1 MTSIKRKLS
10 LLRMKIHE
18 YFLNKYWEH
27 RAYRDLKIDWKP
39 RTLFDYILLF
49 LFAVCIIILIAIPI
63 YMVYINMEYKEKM
76 KQYNQPS
83 KEITQPQDLYY
94 YELHKY
100 DEMNE
105 IRLIRRK

>member
-1 MTSIKRKLS
+1 MTSIKRKSS
-10 LLRMKIHE
+10 LLRMKKHR
-18 YFLNKYWEH
+18 YFLNKYGVY
-27 RAYRDLKIDWKP
+27 RAYRDLKAEWKSSDSSN
-39 RTLFDYILLF
+39 RILLF
-49 LFAVCIIILIAIPI
+49 LIAVCVMALIALPI
-63 YMVYINMEYKEKM
+63 YMVHINMEYKENM
-76 KQYNQPS
+76 KQYNHPS